1 MKEYKQN
8 FSQSVRLLFLVL
20 YLAFLFLMNRIGFGQ
35 WLPMTNSKGL
45 WFYSGAAALI
55 LGSFLVTPF
64 FTSPANA
71 ISYLVAALV
80 AVFIFNPTSS
90 NLIDT
95 LPRNLVTNF
104 CLIMLFVCVFNI
116 IFKNSK
122 KRWLYNFAEIGR
134 IIADNLGSPRFVYAI
149 IIGYALWE
157 FHRQEPIELLF
168 VGLAG
173 IVIVAQQPLET
184 MGNIVQRIRSIW
196 RPRKESEIVGSIAA
210 YQIPNLVLIRQENAR
225 NIPSGE
231 CLLIADSHSGSKVAV
246 ALGYCG
252 RDEGVL
258 LRAIEINISNEQR
271 NRFEELGKRLPQNFV
286 SKIDDAEIEIIK
298 SDVEILNKYES
309 FVGIV
314 APDTSTER
322 LYFELIQERDI
333 EQGRL
338 VEAGVCGK
346 KVLYQVLDGL
356 TKEEIIQQKNTYGF
370 SRGEAVQ
377 VGIWDEDK
385 KKFGPCNWIP
395 QLNTPVFLKKI
406 EKQLD
411 NKNAIGYF
419 PSSNYNVD
427 IKSLDE
433 LVTHNTAILGILGV
447 GKSMLGIE
455 LVERMINHGIKVI
468 CLDLTNQYAKE
479 LSVFYNNQR
488 EKRCLET
495 IRGAGEKDN
504 NMFADNPGEGGSIQ
518 NLRNAI
524 YEDLSEF
531 LKEENLNKLK
541 IYNPAELTATKQ
553 QQEPKAYKKDDGQWI
568 RTASLWQ
575 LSPVEITCIITETCL
590 MLLQDNMTDKARVCL
605 VFEEAHSLIPERNFI
620 TMEGDQR
627 AASGTARSILQ
638 GRKFGLGCLLITQRT
653 ANVSK
658 TILNQ
663 CNLIFAMRTFDETG
677 KEFLSNYISLKY
689 ACKLPT
695 LKERQAIFF
704 GRASSCENP
713 VLIRLNDQS
722 DFRSV
727 FRDQKQKKVE
737 AILDN
742 DLEDF
747 FK

>member
-1 MKEYKQN
+1 
-8 FSQSVRLLFLVL
+8 
-20 YLAFLFLMNRIGFGQ
+20 MNRIGFGQ
-35 WLPMTNSKGL
+35 WLPLTSSKGL

-71 ISYLVAALV
+71 ISYLVAALI
-80 AVFIFNPTSS
+80 AVFILNPVSS

-95 LPRNLVTNF
+95 IPRNLVILF
-104 CLIMLFVCVFNI
+104 CLVMLFVCMFNI

-122 KRWLYNFAEIGR
+122 KRGLYNFAEIGR
-134 IIADNLGSPRFVYAI
+134 ILADNIGSPKFVYAI
-149 IIGYALWE
+149 ILGYALWE
-157 FHRQEPIELLF
+157 YHRQESMELLF

-173 IVIVAQQPLET
+173 IVIVAQQPIET
-184 MGNIVQRIRSIW
+184 IGNIVQRIRSIW
-196 RPRKESEIVGSIAA
+196 RPREESEIVGNIAA

-225 NIPSGE
+225 NISLGE

-258 LRAIEINISNEQR
+258 LRALEINISNEQR
-271 NRFEELGKRLPQNFV
+271 SRFEELGKRLPKNSV

-298 SDVEILNKYES
+298 SDVEILNKSES

-322 LYFELIQERDI
+322 LYFEVIQEREI

-338 VEAGVCGK
+338 VETNVCGK

-377 VGIWDEDK
+377 VGIWDDDK
-385 KKFGPCNWIP
+385 KKFGPCNWFP

-406 EKQLD
+406 EKQTD
-411 NKNAIGYF
+411 NSKAIGYF

-427 IKSLDE
+427 IKNIDE

-447 GKSMLGIE
+447 GKSMLAIE
-455 LVERMINHGIKVI
+455 IVERLITHGIKVV
-468 CLDLTNQYAKE
+468 CLDLTNQYASE
-479 LSVFYNNQR
+479 LSEFYDIEN
-488 EKRCLET
+488 EKKCLKIIQE
-495 IRGAGEKDN
+495 AGEKDRDE
-504 NMFADNPGEGGSIQ
+504 FADNPDKGGSIQ
-518 NLRNAI
+518 YLRSAI
-524 YEDLSEF
+524 LDDLNNF
-531 LKEENLNKLK
+531 LKKDNPFKLK
-541 IYNPAELTATKQ
+541 IYNPAEITATKQ
-553 QQEPKAYKKDDGQWI
+553 QQEPKSYNDGKQW
-568 RTASLWQ
+568 RRSAGLWQ
-575 LSPVEITCIITETCL
+575 VTPVEITCIITEACL
-590 MLLQDNMTDKARVCL
+590 MLLQDTMTEKAQVCL

-620 TMEGDQR
+620 TVDGDQR
-627 AASGTARSILQ
+627 AASGTARAILQ
-638 GRKFGLGCLLITQRT
+638 GRKYGLGCLLVTQRT

-663 CNLIFAMRTFDETG
+663 CNTIFAMRTFDETG
-677 KEFLSNYISLKY
+677 KDFLSNYISLKY

-695 LKERQAIFF
+695 LRERQAVFF

-713 VLIRLNDQS
+713 VMIRLNDQS
-722 DFRSV
+722 DFRRV
-727 FRDQKQKKVE
+727 FRDQEIKKVD
-737 AILDN
+737 AIRDS
-742 DLEDF
+742 DLEDL